1 MTRDPEPL
9 ASNTNSLRSIYV
21 ALAANAAIAAAKLG
35 AAVYTGSTSMLAEA
49 IHSAADS
56 ANQAL
61 LLLGVQRARRPP
73 SADHPLGYGKAI
85 YFWSFVVALLLFSL
99 GGMFS
104 IYEGRHKL
112 GSSEAIEAPWLAIL
126 ILVFSL
132 VMETLSLRTCLREVN
147 KSRRGRTLWRWFRDS
162 RQSELIVVFGEDLAA
177 LAGLSI
183 ALLALLLTVAT
194 GDPVFDAAGSIVIGV
209 LLIVVAVGVAV
220 EVKSLLIGES
230 AEAEVKQAIHAFLSE
245 RAEVEQIFTLITL
258 QLGADLMVAV
268 KARMTEQ
275 GSVQGLIEAINR
287 CEAELRKNF
296 PAIRWIFFE
305 PDDTDA

>member
-1 MTRDPEPL
+1 
-9 ASNTNSLRSIYV
+9 V

-35 AAVYTGSTSMLAEA
+35 AAVHTGSTSMLAEA

-61 LLLGVQRARRPP
+61 LLLGVHRAKRPP

-112 GSSEAIEAPWLAIL
+112 GSDEAIEAPWLAIL

-132 VMETLSLRTCLREVN
+132 VMEALSLRTCLREVN
-147 KSRRGRTLWRWFRDS
+147 ESRRGRTLWRWFRES

-220 EVKSLLIGES
+220 EVK
-230 AEAEVKQAIHAFLSE
+230 
-245 RAEVEQIFTLITL
+245 
-258 QLGADLMVAV
+258 
-268 KARMTEQ
+268 
-275 GSVQGLIEAINR
+275 
-287 CEAELRKNF
+287 
-296 PAIRWIFFE
+296 
-305 PDDTDA
+305 